1 MSSNKRSG
9 DAAKSVSNY
18 GTAFDG
24 GHDKLEQR
32 QSPAKHHHSIRKS
45 LASLT
50 DVSSRV
56 AFVESTRSHH
66 HPHGHSTGSLASLK
80 DVSSRVTFEST
91 RSHHHPHGHST
102 SVDYSTVENSSLDSP
117 FVPPPSSDSDDDGTS
132 DHIKAYWSGSNLR
145 KIALDLSLWINIF
158 ILITKVIAYFETLS
172 LSILAALVDSILD
185 VVSQWILS
193 YTEKRSSKTRS
204 SAHYPAGASR
214 LEPLGVLSCAALM
227 GFASFGVLKEA
238 LEKLYEGVEHGTGKL
253 DENWS
258 SFWSMSS
265 VVLVKIGLW
274 VLCRRVGNIR
284 IADAAHH
291 QGTRGL
297 VETNTYCV
305 DSTMEALAQ
314 DHWNDCLSNAVAAIA
329 LFCTLSNDNFWILD
343 PIGAIIISVYIIFS
357 WYSTGKEQIE
367 QLTGKAAPRD
377 FIDELYETA
386 SNFDPKM
393 EVSGFSMG

>member
-24 GHDKLEQR
+24 GHEKLEQR

-56 AFVESTRSHH
+56 AFVERTRSHH

-158 ILITKVIAYFETLS
+158 ILITKVIAYLETLS
-172 LSILAALVDSILD
+172 LSILAALV
-185 VVSQWILS
+185 Q
-193 YTEKRSSKTRS
+193 
-204 SAHYPAGASR
+204 
-214 LEPLGVLSCAALM
+214 
-227 GFASFGVLKEA
+227 
-238 LEKLYEGVEHGTGKL
+238 
-253 DENWS
+253 
-258 SFWSMSS
+258 
-265 VVLVKIGLW
+265 
-274 VLCRRVGNIR
+274 
-284 IADAAHH
+284 
-291 QGTRGL
+291 
-297 VETNTYCV
+297 
-305 DSTMEALAQ
+305 
-314 DHWNDCLSNAVAAIA
+314 
-329 LFCTLSNDNFWILD
+329 
-343 PIGAIIISVYIIFS
+343 
-357 WYSTGKEQIE
+357 
-367 QLTGKAAPRD
+367 
-377 FIDELYETA
+377 
-386 SNFDPKM
+386 
-393 EVSGFSMG
+393 